1 MSRWLF
7 KASQRS
13 KPAPPCAAGRLVG
26 FSAPRTSVDVTGA
39 AYALGAAPAIS
50 LALSFTKLQ
59 GTSQELKMSC
69 GI

>member
-13 KPAPPCAAGRLVG
+13 KPTPPCAAGRLVR
-26 FSAPRTSVDVTGA
+26 FRVPRTSIDVTGA
-39 AYALGAAPAIS
+39 AYALGAAPAMS

-59 GTSQELKMSC
+59 GTS
-69 GI
+69 